1 MPMSVLDPR
10 SIITLSA
17 LMGLVMA
24 MVLFFVRRS
33 YPRKLQGGLR
43 LLAASPLAWFT
54 AAGLYGLRDVAPDWL
69 TVVLA
74 NLILLLGT
82 LLFSVGLQHFFQGW
96 ARWRL
101 WAGLILA
108 STPVVAWFT
117 LVEPNYGVRL
127 LVVNGLLC
135 GLFLQQIRFLMQQ
148 PTSFGLRFT
157 MVAMGAQTSVLVLR
171 MVSVAAGLAGHSMM
185 EPGLLQVVYV
195 SSNAMSVQML
205 TIGAV
210 LLATERLRREFE
222 HVASHDSLTEALTR
236 RAVLE
241 LAENELARLQ
251 RYGEPLSLMMLDL
264 DHFKDINDLQGH
276 QQGDAVLVDFANRTR
291 AVLRRP
297 DQLGRYGGEE
307 FLVLLP
313 ATDAR
318 SARVVAE
325 RVRLAPPS
333 RPELA
338 CTVSVGLT
346 TALGPDDSLD
356 AMLSRA
362 DQALYL
368 AKREGRNRVCE
379 A

>member
-1 MPMSVLDPR
+1 MSVLDPR
-10 SIITLSA
+10 SIITLSG

-24 MVLFFVRRS
+24 LVLYFVRRS

-43 LLAASPLAWFT
+43 LLATSPLAWF
-54 AAGLYGLRDVAPDWL
+54 AAALLYGLRGHASEWL

-74 NLILLLGT
+74 NLILLAGT
-82 LLFSVGLQHFFQGW
+82 LLFYVGLQHFFTGR
-96 ARWRL
+96 ARWKL
-101 WAGLILA
+101 WAGVVLV

-117 LVEPNYGVRL
+117 MVMPDYGVRL
-127 LVVNGLLC
+127 LVVNTLLC
-135 GLFLQQIRFLMQQ
+135 GLFLDQIRFLMRQ
-148 PTSFGLRFT
+148 PSSFAQRFT
-157 MVAMGAQTSVLVLR
+157 LAAMGLQTSVLLLRLISVL
-171 MVSVAAGLAGHSMM
+171 AGLAGHSMM
-185 EPGLLQVVYV
+185 EPGLLQVLYV
-195 SSNAMSVQML
+195 SSNAMAVQML

-241 LAENELARLQ
+241 LADNELARLQ

-264 DHFKDINDLQGH
+264 DNFKDINDRLGH
-276 QQGDAVLVDFANRTR
+276 QQGDAVLIDFANRTR

-318 SARVVAE
+318 AARVVAE
-325 RVRLAPPS
+325 RVRQAAPSSPQ
-333 RPELA
+333 LA
-338 CTVSVGLT
+338 CTVSIGLT
-346 TALGPDDSLD
+346 TAQGPDDTLD
-356 AMLSRA
+356 AMLARA
-362 DQALYL
+362 DSALYQ